1 MVIFLRTDLNLNK
14 YDNINKLI
22 YIFKYASVYEP
33 IEYRSILCEL
43 FNDVTIITARANCMT
58 VALL

>member
-14 YDNINKLI
+14 YDKINKLI
-22 YIFKYASVYEP
+22 YIFKYVSVYEL

-43 FNDVTIITARANCMT
+43 FNVVTIITARANRMT